1 MLPDLE
7 IIKPLRKKSGLT
19 QKELSKLTGMSQS
32 YINKIENLAAE
43 PTYSVAKKII
53 DLLKNSKSEYE
64 NVNVKKLMTPIRAV
78 GIKKT
83 LKDAINLMDELS
95 VSQMPVCEGDVIIGS
110 LTKKA
115 IYNLIKKGVKNIE
128 AQIIS
133 DIIEPPFPMI
143 PQESCIKLISDLLE
157 YNEAVIL
164 LNRGKLAGI
173 ITKHDLLKIIK

>member
-7 IIKPLRKKSGLT
+7 IIKSLRKKSGLT
-19 QKELSKLTGMSQS
+19 QKELSKLTGLSQS
-32 YINKIENLAAE
+32 YINKIENLVAE
-43 PTYSVAKKII
+43 PTYNVAKKII

-78 GIKKT
+78 SIKKT
-83 LKDAINLMDELS
+83 LKDAINLMDALN

-143 PQESCIKLISDLLE
+143 PEESCIKLISDLLE
-157 YNEAVIL
+157 YNDAVIL

-173 ITKHDLLKIIK
+173 ITKHDLLKILK